1 MDEAETRSRLEVHHS
16 LTFTR
21 LSSWDQRQ
29 QKTQTSSHYCHS
41 FVAPDE
47 KIRSAMHV
55 FNRVIQLQRRSQ
67 GIVPQR
73 QRYEK
78 WSISTRVSV
87 LIGMVR
93 SPARR
98 KKKSFVSNVSS
109 TIKRRITVFCD
120 VHDHGVASGGSRAR
134 RHWAHRQLKSSWCTA
149 IPTNDRRQRRKAK
162 TTRGRTWLTT
172 NRQVFSGSG
181 AASQCAYACWHD
193 KVKSVQRTD
202 DPADHGR
209 INRHFLTQTSFCRRN
224 DLCPQSVEVSF

>member
-1 MDEAETRSRLEVHHS
+1 
-16 LTFTR
+16 
-21 LSSWDQRQ
+21 
-29 QKTQTSSHYCHS
+29 
-41 FVAPDE
+41 
-47 KIRSAMHV
+47 MHV

-67 GIVPQR
+67 GLVPQR

-78 WSISTRVSV
+78 WSISTGVSI
-87 LIGMVR
+87 LIGMMR

-98 KKKSFVSNVSS
+98 KKKFVSNVSS

-120 VHDHGVASGGSRAR
+120 AVVHGDT
-134 RHWAHRQLKSSWCTA
+134 WTHRQLKSSWCTA
-149 IPTNDRRQRRKAK
+149 IPAHDRRRRRKAK

-181 AASQCAYACWHD
+181 AASQCAFD
-193 KVKSVQRTD
+193 MTRSNRSKGRTTR
-202 DPADHGR
+202 PTAAR